1 MSLTGL
7 IVDLCLEK
15 KKCHLEE
22 PCVHRETLFSNLVG
36 GQDDFWKTSLRRH
49 MYWERL
55 GFHGQS
61 LAK

>member
-1 MSLTGL
+1 MPSGRTM
-7 IVDLCLEK
+7 CARS
-15 KKCHLEE
+15 
-22 PCVHRETLFSNLVG
+22 RETLFSNLVG